1 MCQNLEIRNRNLDG
15 CYKIVTDQFVNQI
28 RYDNDGKD
36 ADVSYG
42 LIHGLH
48 LGARIN
54 ISAMVSE

>member
-15 CYKIVTDQFVNQI
+15 CYKIVTDQFVNLI

-36 ADVSYG
+36 ADVSHG

-48 LGARIN
+48 LGPRF
-54 ISAMVSE
+54 